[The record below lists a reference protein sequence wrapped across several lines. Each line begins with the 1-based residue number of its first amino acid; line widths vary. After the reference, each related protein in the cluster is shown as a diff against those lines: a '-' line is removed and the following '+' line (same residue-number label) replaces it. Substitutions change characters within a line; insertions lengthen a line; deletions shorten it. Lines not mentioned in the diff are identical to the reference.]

1 MERHSNELVRQVAV
15 WKEHCLG
22 LAREIEAALL
32 KGVESHRRCLLFLS
46 PLHRGHTFMTNRY

>member
-1 MERHSNELVRQVAV
+1 MQRHSDELVRQVPV

-32 KGVESHRRCLLFLS
+32 QGVESHRRSLLFLS
-46 PLHRGHTFMTNRY
+46 PLHTGLTFMTNRY